1 MAINVHV
8 CCPLM
13 VAREGATQRI
23 SVKKTPMKNS
33 MKNTGFFFRNSKIWT
48 LLCVLFYS
56 SFSIYLSLF
65 FYSNVEEVSTFTMLQ
80 KSFFLR
86 NRKNLLC
93 KIWSMSQKKTN
104 TQKWNIV
111 YPMDNTTKNLLG
123 LCYYLGD
130 WP

>member
-56 SFSIYLSLF
+56 SLSIYLSLF

-80 KSFFLR
+80 KSFFFKGIEK
-86 NRKNLLC
+86 NCCAKSEVCPRKRP
-93 KIWSMSQKKTN
+93 TH
-104 TQKWNIV
+104 
-111 YPMDNTTKNLLG
+111 KNG
-123 LCYYLGD
+123 T
-130 WP
+130 